1 MVAAMLVGQEK
12 ILETSPKK
20 HPREEAKEVEIAC
33 SGSGGK
39 GRMKTDSAWKQFLGR
54 RVRMWDPMWDG
65 LNPFYRFYFGSSWAV
80 FRGLVMM
87 SLVFSSFALGAL
99 AMGLAVQTDLIFEF
113 LIGLAATWSIS
124 TMLFSILPSK
134 KKVARTSSNPVTV
147 SDGGRPVFSSALCKR
162 NQPPRLVPSTMHQT
176 VHGGT
181 REKLVGT

>member
-1 MVAAMLVGQEK
+1 
-12 ILETSPKK
+12 
-20 HPREEAKEVEIAC
+20 
-33 SGSGGK
+33 
-39 GRMKTDSAWKQFLGR
+39 MKTDSAWKQFLGR

-147 SDGGRPVFSSALCKR
+147 SDGGVQCSLRPCAKETS
-162 NQPPRLVPSTMHQT
+162 PPD
-176 VHGGT
+176 GT
-181 REKLVGT
+181 IYYAPNGARWHARKTCGHLKHAQKATPLTPCLTCSVESD